1 MTGVFCTKAVNEA
14 GADGLLA
21 GNPAQMIPQITGI
34 LVGIVMAVVVTA
46 ILIKFV
52 GLFLRVRAT
61 APEEAQ
67 GLDLIEHGERS
78 YNKL

>member
-1 MTGVFCTKAVNEA
+1 MKQART
-14 GADGLLA
+14 DLA

-61 APEEAQ
+61 ASEEAQ